1 MRVGFKNSRSSA
13 VAAATLRFPVL
24 KEGFAVLKVH
34 QFQVRIGIAAAKAV
48 ERELIGKSGKN
59 DVKHPHVS

>member
-34 QFQVRIGIAAAKAV
+34 QFQVSIGIFAAKAV
-48 ERELIGKSGKN
+48 ERELIGKSYRN
-59 DVKHPHVS
+59 NVKHPRES